1 MPPARP
7 QYPLGESPDRL
18 AAPFIG
24 IEQDEII
31 DLHAVLVIAQAVDQ
45 LGGVRAASP
54 DHGNLDA
61 HVRQRTIRS

>member
-1 MPPARP
+1 
-7 QYPLGESPDRL
+7 
-18 AAPFIG
+18 
-24 IEQDEII
+24 
-31 DLHAVLVIAQAVDQ
+31 VIAQAVDQ